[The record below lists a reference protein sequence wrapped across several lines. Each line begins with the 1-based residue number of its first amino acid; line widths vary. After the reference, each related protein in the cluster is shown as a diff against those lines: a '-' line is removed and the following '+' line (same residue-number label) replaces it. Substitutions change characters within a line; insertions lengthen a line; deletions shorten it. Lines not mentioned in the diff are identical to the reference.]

1 MSKKSWTE
9 DKLPESDEL
18 TLTIARNLEID
29 NQYVE
34 FIGPVTSTASPRC
47 GRQDGRQDG
56 SSAGRSWPTQ
66 TSPNDEGR
74 VTDIVAVR
82 EWPNEEKR
90 ATHRRARQTAHGR
103 VLVADVSSEEA
114 LRLTRVAS
122 SSDLAGPAVNEH
134 LVTGHEAGVVGGE
147 EGDGLGEFLG
157 AA

>member
-18 TLTIARNLEID
+18 TLTIARHLEID

-47 GRQDGRQDG
+47 GRQDG

-82 EWPNEEKR
+82 EWPNEEKEQRTAER
-90 ATHRRARQTAHGR
+90 AKLLMGEFWSQMFPRKKRSDSPEWRVRQT
-103 VLVADVSSEEA
+103 
-114 LRLTRVAS
+114 
-122 SSDLAGPAVNEH
+122 
-134 LVTGHEAGVVGGE
+134 
-147 EGDGLGEFLG
+147 
-157 AA
+157 